1 MPVIFIKKNGK
12 VKLACYFYRMDAQKI
27 VNCMAHP
34 FSNQPFNETD
44 WKEVIKTYPYF
55 SAAQW
60 MHFSTIEQASA
71 KDIELLALYKN
82 NPLLFASFVKQSS
95 SPKSVHEEI
104 PVQAP
109 SVETVSE
116 TVDLI
121 QEEEEVTK
129 QAEEAAPV
137 LNEEQVQEN
146 TRILAEVEQ
155 DTADILEIIQNLPN
169 TPIETTVEPEEAE
182 LEEVLHELN
191 QLSAQ
196 TEAAKTATNM
206 SFTADPT
213 IDEDKSL
220 MVMMSFT
227 EWLKYFKTKQQKE
240 QEEEK
245 DQKALKTAWKKE
257 KLAAAVEEEQ
267 DDIPDTIFQQAM
279 DSISLESSI
288 ISESLAEILSKQGK
302 TDKAIEMYKK
312 LSLRNPEKSA
322 YFASLIKE
330 LKLSNF

>member
-1 MPVIFIKKNGK
+1 MV
-12 VKLACYFYRMDAQKI
+12 CYFYTMDAKKI
-27 VNCMAHP
+27 AECIAQP
-34 FSNQPFNETD
+34 FSNHELDSID
-44 WKEVIKTYPYF
+44 WKEVNTKHPYF
-55 SAAQW
+55 AAAQF
-60 MHFSTIEQASA
+60 MQVASKKKA
-71 KDIELLALYKN
+71 NPEDIQHLAIYKN
-82 NPLLFASFVKQSS
+82 NPLLFAAFIKQVGTPKIVKQ
-95 SPKSVHEEI
+95 ET
-104 PVQAP
+104 QAP
-109 SVETVSE
+109 ILEP
-116 TVDLI
+116 
-121 QEEEEVTK
+121 VTAPL
-129 QAEEAAPV
+129 QAEEIAEISQPDELIIPVIDETMPHEEVVVPV
-137 LNEEQVQEN
+137 LDEEQVQEN

-155 DTADILEIIQNLPN
+155 DTADILELIQNLPN

-196 TEAAKTATNM
+196 TEKAN
-206 SFTADPT
+206 SLFTEAPT
-213 IDEDKSL
+213 VDEDKSL

-322 YFASLIKE
+322 YFASLIQE